1 MPFSS
6 IEPRKAGWK
15 PHDLF
20 WQGRV
25 PDKDIPNPCMFCD
38 ENGTNCNK
46 RPRIEESK
54 AVAKEYERLCSIAP
68 GNVKR
73 EEFRGLAKHTLCL
86 KHKRDQ
92 IDGLTGWYWE
102 KLQDWIKQD
111 AKSLTDL
118 EEVEEPE
125 DEAPTET
132 IPRRRMIAPPPPPE
146 TQPSRLTAS
155 ERIAYQW
162 VRHPADFKDKTIPVD
177 QFDTLLVF
185 IIRDPAIKQRVPK
198 HFIEY
203 ETRWQRNMAADLV
216 CTDEYYEHD
225 QIKFLAEGSMLPVLP
240 GQRPGNLT
248 FRRWREFYVEL
259 VKATVPFYLTGD
271 KSSRVMGSDAV
282 LRHAKD
288 VLECEKERWFHW
300 FETWRARACF
310 YENDETIDKLVGVV
324 RAVLTAFQEDMNPSL
339 FMEPEQGTILEEV
352 VDEEDDEDPVL
363 SFSRALTVARKR
375 KVECEVANDDHNSTK
390 RRRG

>member
-1 MPFSS
+1 MTF
-6 IEPRKAGWK
+6 
-15 PHDLF
+15 F

-46 RPRIEESK
+46 RPRIDESK

-68 GNVKR
+68 GKVKR

-92 IDGLTGWYWE
+92 IDGLTRWYWE
-102 KLQDWIKQD
+102 KLQDWIRQD
-111 AKSLTDL
+111 AKSLEDL

-125 DEAPTET
+125 DEATTDTLPKHQ
-132 IPRRRMIAPPPPPE
+132 MIAPPPPPE

-155 ERIAYQW
+155 ERIPYQYF
-162 VRHPADFKDKTIPVD
+162 RDKTVPVD
-177 QFDTLLVF
+177 QFDTPLVF
-185 IIRDPAIKQRVPK
+185 VIRDPTIKQQVPK
-198 HFIEY
+198 HFVDY

-225 QIKFLAEGSMLPVLP
+225 RIRFLADGSMLPILP
-240 GQRPGNLT
+240 GQRPSNLT
-248 FRRWREFYVEL
+248 FRRCRDFYVEL
-259 VKATVPFYLTGD
+259 VKATAPCNLTEGD
-271 KSSRVMGSDAV
+271 KPSREKSIDAV
-282 LRHAKD
+282 LGHAKA
-288 VLECEKERWFHW
+288 VLECERERWFYW
-300 FETWRARACF
+300 FETWRARARF
-310 YENDETIDKLVGVV
+310 YEDDEKIEKLVGVV
-324 RAVLTAFQEDMNPSL
+324 RAVLMAFQEDMNPSL
-339 FMEPEQGTILEEV
+339 FTEPEQGTIVEEV
-352 VDEEDDEDPVL
+352 VDEEDDDEDPVL

-375 KVECEVANDDHNSTK
+375 KAESEVANDDHKSTK